1 MFWVRSH
8 ATASRMF
15 LAWSA
20 GVAYLITPL
29 PGLRR
34 AAPFEGQPISV
45 TMMFLF
51 GYACFSMAIRLL
63 R

>member
-1 MFWVRSH
+1 MFCVRNH

-15 LAWSA
+15 LACSA

-45 TMMFLF
+45 TMMFLL
-51 GYACFSMAIRLL
+51 G
-63 R
+63 